1 LFRRFCLDFPR
12 VVRCQ
17 HRAKARAALT
27 KDVRAAVGA
36 LHFEPRAFWSDGDDV
51 HGRGGDSALL
61 QGATLPE
68 AVLHAAVVRIQ
79 AGVRGCAVRRKVEVR
94 RQAQRGLAMSAS
106 WAATVARRRARA
118 FGAPHRGLG
127 RLVVDAHF
135 GLRAAGRYLAMPP
148 PQRPVDGAI
157 PLFHEAIPKALTSM
171 AHMHAAEAEHAEL
184 KKKHHHHHHHHHRRP
199 STRPASHDRQ
209 SDAQKD

>member
-1 LFRRFCLDFPR
+1 M
-12 VVRCQ
+12 
-17 HRAKARAALT
+17 A

-36 LHFEPRAFWSDGDDV
+36 LHFEPRAFWSDDDDV
-51 HGRGGDSALL
+51 HGRGGDSAPL

-68 AVLHAAVVRIQ
+68 AVLRAAVVRLQ
-79 AGVRGCAVRRKVEVR
+79 AGVRGRAVRRKAEVR
-94 RQAQRGLAMSAS
+94 RRAQ
-106 WAATVARRRARA
+106 
-118 FGAPHRGLG
+118 RGLG

-135 GLRAAGRYLAMPP
+135 GLGAAGRYLAMPS

-184 KKKHHHHHHHHHRRP
+184 KKKHHHHHHHHHHHRRQ
-199 STRPASHDRQ
+199 STRPESHDRQ